1 MKFTNISAGPRG
13 LNTKAGTLLVEAG
26 QTLDNVE
33 MEPAEKTIALNS
45 GWFVEGD
52 APKSRQESDVSL
64 AALQAQLA
72 ERDTT
77 ITDLNKAVTDR
88 DGIIADLKG
97 KLAGLGDA
105 TGPEA
110 KHRGA
115 GSYSIMDGETELREK
130 LTREQ
135 AEAFNALDAEGKA
148 KWLADNP
155 KPAA

>member
-13 LNTKAGTLLVEAG
+13 LNTKSGTVLVEPR
-26 QTLDNVE
+26 QSIDVDIE
-33 MEPAEKTIALNS
+33 SAEKKIALDT

-52 APKSRQESDVSL
+52 APQTREESDVSL

-77 ITDLNKAVTDR
+77 ITDLNKAATDR
-88 DGIIADLKG
+88 DEIIADLKA
-97 KLAGLGDA
+97 KLAKHEGGA
-105 TGPEA
+105 GPEA

-115 GSYSIMDGETELREK
+115 GSYSIMDGDTELREK
-130 LTREQ
+130 LTKDQ
-135 AEAFNALDAEGKA
+135 ADAFNKLDAEGKD